1 MAAVFSK
8 KNLHRR
14 GAEGGNESTGAR
26 SGTDCELCGEYYG
39 EGCNNWRGLIAAIRP
54 EAYKCGVKPLE
65 FQEMSLFEV
74 HEYIEAYH
82 ERQKDK
88 FRYEAILL
96 SGLASQVIN
105 AFSQQ
110 PKNLTLKK
118 MYPELFEEPNQNIPR
133 NAKKRRLFRHGKRS
147 LTHKGGSVRGFPF
160 ILDEIW

>member
-1 MAAVFSK
+1 
-8 KNLHRR
+8 
-14 GAEGGNESTGAR
+14 
-26 SGTDCELCGEYYG
+26 
-39 EGCNNWRGLIAAIRP
+39 
-54 EAYKCGVKPLE
+54 
-65 FQEMSLFEV
+65 MSLFEV

-118 MYPELFEEPNQNIPR
+118 MYPELFEEPNQNIPPER
-133 NAKKRRLFRHGKRS
+133 KEKAIVQTWKAF
-147 LTHKGGSVRGFPF
+147 
-160 ILDEIW
+160 LDA